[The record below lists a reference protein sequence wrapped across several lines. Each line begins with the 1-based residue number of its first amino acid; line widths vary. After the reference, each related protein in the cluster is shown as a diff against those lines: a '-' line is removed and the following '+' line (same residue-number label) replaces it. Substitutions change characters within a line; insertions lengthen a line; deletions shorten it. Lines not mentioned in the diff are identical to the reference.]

1 MILKCFVY
9 VIEQSKW
16 VNTVRFQ
23 DSDVEEERYKYG
35 VENNEEEPYG
45 VECIWIEGISMRPW
59 VLKVDCLS
67 FCIERV

>member
-45 VECIWIEGISMRPW
+45 VECI
-59 VLKVDCLS
+59 
-67 FCIERV
+67 